1 MKTKEPV
8 IHQDYFGR
16 ELRVGDF
23 VVFYSWKTFQVGQ
36 IQKSTPKMVLV
47 IGFDRALESYRTDEK
62 VPFRKHGR
70 ECLKVDE
77 QEVTM
82 YLLKKTHN
90 KDS

>member
-36 IQKSTPKMVLV
+36 IQKSTPKRVLV
-47 IGFDRALESYRTDEK
+47 IGFDRALESYQTDEK
-62 VPFRKHGR
+62 VPFRKYGH
-70 ECLKVDE
+70 ECLKVDG

-82 YLLKKTHN
+82 YLLKKSH
-90 KDS
+90 K

>member
-8 IHQDYFGR
+8 IHQDNFGR
-16 ELRVGDF
+16 DHRVGDF

-47 IGFDRALESYRTDEK
+47 IGFDRALESYQTDEK
-62 VPFRKHGR
+62 IPFRKRGH

-82 YLLKKTHN
+82 YLLKKTH
-90 KDS
+90 K